1 MKSFRDLK
9 FWDRT
14 HKLVVRVYE
23 VSRGFPKEELIN
35 LTATIRR
42 CVTSI
47 GSLLV
52 EGMAV
57 AGEREPTSHVQNA
70 IAATGQLEYLV
81 LLSRDLGYMD
91 EAAYQEL
98 TTETIELR
106 RLLVS
111 HLVKIRTLR

>member
-23 VSRGFPKEELIN
+23 VSRAFPKEELIN
-35 LTATIRR
+35 LTAQIRR

-52 EGMAV
+52 EGVAV

-70 IAATGQLEYLV
+70 IAATGQLEYLI

-91 EAAYQEL
+91 DTIYQEL
-98 TTETIELR
+98 TAETIELR
-106 RLLVS
+106 RLLLA

>member
-1 MKSFRDLK
+1 M
-9 FWDRT
+9 
-14 HKLVVRVYE
+14 
-23 VSRGFPKEELIN
+23 
-35 LTATIRR
+35 
-42 CVTSI
+42 
-47 GSLLV
+47 
-52 EGMAV
+52 
-57 AGEREPTSHVQNA
+57 QNA